1 MAYKP
6 NYIRKKEHRFFIFL
20 ISLIILFI
28 ESYALF
34 LLYSNKLA
42 PHNFFI
48 IHIIASFICL
58 SIYFI
63 YKVLDYDLRY
73 PIMNLAFVF
82 FLGPFGAFLFMATTL
97 LSSFYLRRVEPLE
110 KTIGEFFPQDPEDE
124 NAFRVYERIRFGL
137 DVYDPDKIP
146 YSYEEVMRYGTEAQK
161 KTAIERI
168 LKYFRKEFTKP
179 LLQALSD
186 KASSVRILAATAVA
200 RIDNQYSEHL
210 KKIEEEVLQNPND
223 ADLQFKYA
231 NLLES
236 LSELDLIDTDRR
248 EKLREKAIVIFEELE
263 KEYPENKDISFSLGK
278 LYLNSNQLQKAIFYL
293 YNLKDKHGF
302 VDDEALKELFK
313 ALFKNKQYQ
322 KIREIIKENNIKVK
336 GEAATHDILIDEI
349 MLWKN
354 GIPKEKLYL
363 RRP

>member
-6 NYIRKKEHRFFIFL
+6 NYIRKKEHRFTIFL
-20 ISLIILFI
+20 LSLIIFFT

-34 LLYSNKLA
+34 LLYANKLSA
-42 PHNFFI
+42 HNFIFF
-48 IHIIASFICL
+48 HIFLSLICL
-58 SIYFI
+58 SVYFV
-63 YKVLDYDLRY
+63 YEKLDFDLRY
-73 PIMNLAFVF
+73 PIMNLAFVL
-82 FLGPFGAFLFMATTL
+82 FLGPFGAFLFMATSL
-97 LSSFYLRRVEPLE
+97 LSSFYVRRVEPLE
-110 KTIGEFFPQDPEDE
+110 KTIGEFFPEDPEDE

-146 YSYEEVMRYGTEAQK
+146 YSYEEVMRYGTESQK
-161 KTAIERI
+161 KIAIERI

-210 KKIEEEVLQNPND
+210 KKLEEEVLQNPND
-223 ADLQFKYA
+223 VDLQFKYA

-236 LSELDLIDTDRR
+236 LSELDLIDKDRR
-248 EKLREKAIVIFEELE
+248 EKLRDKAIAIFEKLE
-263 KEYPENKDISFSLGK
+263 NEYPDDKDICFSLGR
-278 LYLNSNQLQKAIFYL
+278 LYLSSNQLPKAILYL
-293 YNLKDKHGF
+293 YNLKDKNGF
-302 VDDEALKELFK
+302 VDDEALKGLFR
-313 ALFKNKQYQ
+313 ALFQNKQYQ
-322 KIREIIKENNIKVK
+322 EIRRIIKENNIKIK
-336 GEAATHDILIDEI
+336 GDDATHDILIDEI

-363 RRP
+363 RHP